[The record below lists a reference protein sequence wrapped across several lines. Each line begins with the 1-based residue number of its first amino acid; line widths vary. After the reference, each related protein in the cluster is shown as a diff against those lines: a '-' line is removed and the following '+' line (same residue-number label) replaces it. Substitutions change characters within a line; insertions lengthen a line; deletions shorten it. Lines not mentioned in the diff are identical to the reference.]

1 MTTTNNALLQFEAEF
16 EGFCEQFNQYLDG
29 TRHLPSNKIFRAE
42 LEMYSNVLTQTA
54 RLAFNEG
61 LDKAQA
67 TRLYLQL
74 DSLMPMFGD
83 NFKNV
88 APPQLMENLLSISHP
103 EHALEPNNFRKML
116 PFMPPP
122 PKDFDL

>member
-1 MTTTNNALLQFEAEF
+1 MTTNNALIQFDAEF
-16 EGFCEQFNQYLDG
+16 EGFCEHFNQYLDG
-29 TRHLPSNKIFRAE
+29 TRQLPNNKIFKAE

-61 LDKAQA
+61 LNRAQA
-67 TRLYLQL
+67 TKIYFQL

-88 APPQLMENLLSISHP
+88 APPQLMENLLSVSHP
-103 EHALEPNNFRKML
+103 EHAHEPKNFCKML
-116 PFMPPP
+116 PFTPTPPNDP
-122 PKDFDL
+122 DL